1 MLGDKSAAAVLAV
14 SDIEAAKKFYEDTL
28 GLSMVNESQE
38 GVTYKSGDT
47 MLLVYPSQYAGT
59 NKATALGWI
68 AGDDFDKIMD
78 GLKSKG
84 VSFEHYPD
92 LPGVTLE
99 GDVHKMGES
108 KAIWFKDPSGNILN
122 VVDRM

>member
-1 MLGDKSAAAVLAV
+1 MLGSKSAAAVLAV
-14 SDIEAAKKFYEDTL
+14 KDIDEAKKFYGDVL
-28 GLSMVNESQE
+28 GLSQVNESEE
-38 GVTYKSGDT
+38 GVSYKSGDA
-47 MLLVYPSQYAGT
+47 MILVYPSQYAGT

-68 AGDDFDKIMD
+68 AGDDFDKIMAD
-78 GLKSKG
+78 LKSKG

-108 KAIWFKDPSGNILN
+108 SAVWFKDPSGNILN
-122 VVDRM
+122 IVDKM

>member
-1 MLGDKSAAAVLAV
+1 MLGSKSAAAVLAV
-14 SDIEAAKKFYEDTL
+14 KDINEAKKFYGDVL
-28 GLSMVNESQE
+28 GLSQVNESEE
-38 GVTYKSGDT
+38 GVSYKSGDS
-47 MLLVYPSQYAGT
+47 MILVYPSQYAGT

-68 AGDDFDKIMD
+68 AGDDFDKIMAD
-78 GLKSKG
+78 LKSKG

-108 KAIWFKDPSGNILN
+108 SAVWFKDPSGNILN
-122 VVDRM
+122 IVDKM